1 MDKQVR
7 GRLQKGSQRGG
18 KIKHLKKFC
27 FGGVEED
34 EKGRRGGAQKRLR
47 VEGGVC
53 VCGRD
58 GRTTMPCS
66 SIGLSDHIR
75 SRGKRRD
82 MGET

>member
-7 GRLQKGSQRGG
+7 GRLQKGSQKGG

-34 EKGRRGGAQKRLR
+34 EKRREGEGSGKLGAQKRLR
-47 VEGGVC
+47 VEGGGGE
-53 VCGRD
+53 CGRD
-58 GRTTMPCS
+58 GQTTMPCS

-75 SRGKRRD
+75 SRG
-82 MGET
+82 EQ